1 MWQIFFGSLLLSLIH
16 ALIPHHWIPIIA
28 IAKTEKWNNR
38 EALSATFITGVSHMI
53 STIIIGIIVG
63 FVGIKLAESY
73 SYITT
78 VAAPTIL
85 LVIGVIYLILD
96 FRASKHHH
104 HHFDLDEEKLK
115 NKKSKTAI
123 ITSLS
128 VAMFL
133 MPCFEIEAYYFQA
146 ANFGWPGIFVVSAVY
161 LVMTL
166 LFMFAL
172 VLLGLKGIN
181 KLNLSF
187 LEHHSKRVTGIILIL
202 LGFAAYFVEF

>member
-28 IAKTEKWNNR
+28 ISKTEKWSNK
-38 EALSATFITGVSHMI
+38 EAIFATLITGVSHMI
-53 STIIIGIIVG
+53 STIAIGIVVG

-73 SYITT
+73 SHITT
-78 VAAPTIL
+78 VAAPSIL
-85 LVIGVIYLILD
+85 LGIGIIYLILD
-96 FRASKHHH
+96 FRNAKHHH
-104 HHFDLDEEKLK
+104 HHFDLDDEKLK
-115 NKKSKTAI
+115 SKKSKTAI

-146 ANFGWPGIFVVSAVY
+146 ARFGWAGIFIVSSVY
-161 LVMTL
+161 LIMTL

-172 VLLGLKGIN
+172 VSLGLRGVN
-181 KLNLSF
+181 KLNLNY
-187 LEHHSKRVTGIILIL
+187 LEHHAKRITGIVLIV
-202 LGFAAYFVEF
+202 LGIIAYFVEF